1 MFEACDMW
9 IVSAKLSFE
18 SSCNWFDLL
27 KNSVICYKIIKWL
40 VHFDFWFVNNIDMS
54 QDLQLLIDNY
64 LCLLIDNYLCL
75 LIDVYHGPLID
86 IHLCDSWHK
95 VIIFWR
101 NDFNCTNGTNDSF
114 LVRCDCRIL
123 CSILRLVDDLA
134 TYQVMVDLLH

>member
-1 MFEACDMW
+1 
-9 IVSAKLSFE
+9 
-18 SSCNWFDLL
+18 
-27 KNSVICYKIIKWL
+27 
-40 VHFDFWFVNNIDMS
+40 MS
-54 QDLQLLIDNY
+54 QDLQLLIEIY
-64 LCLLIDNYLCL
+64 LCLLIDN
-75 LIDVYHGPLID
+75 YHGPLID

-114 LVRCDCRIL
+114 LVRCDCRYIL